1 MYIFHRTSEEK
12 LQIEA
17 PLLVESW
24 NFISTLKSKNKK
36 KRKRKISDNQGKQ
49 RDIIFFLVSWVTT
62 FAVQVVAV

>member
-24 NFISTLKSKNKK
+24 NFISRLKSKNKK

-49 RDIIFFLVSWVTT
+49 RDIIFFLVSWGTT